1 MLSSLPVLPPP
12 APSEKSYKKVTR
24 ANELFERHQ
33 YYDAVVEYSKILQ
46 TSKGSSEYLALI
58 YSNRSASYLKL
69 NEYERA
75 RQDAIKTIELAPLW
89 SKVR

>member
-1 MLSSLPVLPPP
+1 MSSLSVLPPQ

-24 ANELFERHQ
+24 ANELFERHL
-33 YYDAVVEYSKILQ
+33 YYDAVVEYTKILQ
-46 TSKGSSEYLALI
+46 TPKGSSEYVALI
-58 YSNRSASYLKL
+58 YSNRSACYLKL

-75 RQDAIKTIELAPLW
+75 RKDAIKTIELAPLW